1 MAYQVNVNILLTC
14 RPKSVFLSPKPRA
27 TPFDLFSYGK
37 VIARRIDNTRATIA
51 LEYEST
57 ETTKAVIRV
66 GRDKETSLA
75 IKEQVRKTLIRQ
87 QVTIWKHSKVEV
99 QLFFSAT

>member
-1 MAYQVNVNILLTC
+1 MVCQVNVNILLTC

-27 TPFDLFSYGK
+27 APFDLFSYGR
-37 VIARRIDNTRATIA
+37 VIARRIDNTPIA
-51 LEYEST
+51 ITLEYEST

-75 IKEQVRKTLIRQ
+75 IKKQIRKTLNQ
-87 QVTIWKHSKVEV
+87 
-99 QLFFSAT
+99 